1 MDIRSIIVCLIIILV
16 ITGLVI
22 AMLLSYVGKLKT
34 RLGEQSETI
43 KKLQEQQR
51 DKLELV
57 ESSLNPHLFKNILN
71 SIQSH
76 AYQTYFALD
85 KLANVLDYI
94 LYDSRRGFV
103 SPKEETT
110 FLQNLIEINKIKV
123 SPLFDLQVKTKLSD
137 HDEFYLQALMAPLI
151 TIDLIENAFKHADIQ
166 SSESFIKIVIEL
178 QDGTFSLTVVNKV
191 SEKPPLPKQK
201 SGIGTKTLDQRLQLI
216 YGAHASIERV
226 QKDDQ
231 YFAQLKI
238 RLRDY
243 KTEMRS
249 A

>member
-1 MDIRSIIVCLIIILV
+1 MDIRSVSVCLIIILV

-22 AMLLSYVGKLKT
+22 FILFSYVGKLKT

-94 LYDSRRGFV
+94 LYDSRKGFV
-103 SPKEETT
+103 TPKEEVT

-231 YFAQLKI
+231 YIAQLKI
-238 RLRDY
+238 RLREY